1 MKFILSILLF
11 YSISFSQYFN
21 DYEPYYEDDLWHISG
36 SSSTYKI
43 SYDFLNNYIND
54 PTIIAST
61 ISLSI
66 WSIIEVLDEHNG
78 IGFSLIDL
86 RSDCIGILFQIIKD
100 RYNLPISI
108 RVAVKDF
115 DRFSNIFYDYDKM
128 MSEHYNVMNSE
139 IILYYLKNYY
149 VGLSIS
155 KESNSNKNLYGATI
169 GYDVLKNI
177 KQLNYISDYFN
188 ISFSL
193 TLWK

>member
-1 MKFILSILLF
+1 MKFILLILLF
-11 YSISFSQYFN
+11 YSISFSQYFKDN
-21 DYEPYYEDDLWHISG
+21 EPYYEDDLWHITG

-43 SYDFLNNYIND
+43 SYDLLHNYIND

-66 WSIIEVLDEHNG
+66 WSMVEVLDAYNG
-78 IGFSLIDL
+78 VGFSLIDL

-115 DRFSNIFYDYDKM
+115 DRFTIIFYDYDKM
-128 MSEHYNVMNSE
+128 MNEHYDIMNSE
-139 IILYYLKNYY
+139 IIVYLKYY
-149 VGLSIS
+149 YIGLAIS
-155 KESNSNKNLYGATI
+155 KKSNNNNNIYGATI

-177 KQLNYISDYFN
+177 KMLNYISDYFN
-188 ISFSL
+188 VSISL
-193 TLWK
+193 TVWQ